1 MKKTIAMAAMA
12 MICGGVSAAE
22 VSTYLGGD
30 FGSSKLE
37 LNQQSETT
45 SSFGATLGYRFNEY
59 LAVELKAQRLGNW
72 SLDGANYRAGAL
84 KASVLGILPVS
95 QHAHLFGRIGYGR
108 NTLEASAAS
117 SKSSLSRS
125 QLLVGAG
132 LSYQFSPQWS
142 ARFELNHQGDQPIRY
157 SLGQARATVSQYS
170 LGLNYAI

>member
-1 MKKTIAMAAMA
+1 MA
-12 MICGGVSAAE
+12 MISGGVSAAE

-30 FGSSKLE
+30 IGSSTLE
-37 LNQQSETT
+37 LNQQSETAT
-45 SSFGATLGYRFNEY
+45 SFGATIGHRFNDY
-59 LAVELKAQRLGNW
+59 LAIELKAQRLGHW
-72 SLDGANYRAGAL
+72 ALDGMNYRAGAL

-108 NTLEASAAS
+108 NTLEAAAAS

-132 LSYQFSPQWS
+132 ISYQFGPQWS
-142 ARFELNHQGDQPIRY
+142 ARFELNHQGDQPISY

-170 LGLNYAI
+170 LGLNFSI

>member
-1 MKKTIAMAAMA
+1 MKKTIAMAAMV
-12 MICGGVSAAE
+12 MISGGVSAAE

-30 FGSSKLE
+30 FGSSRLE
-37 LNQQSETT
+37 LNHQSETAT
-45 SSFGATLGYRFNEY
+45 SFGATFGYRFNDY
-59 LAVELKAQRLGNW
+59 LAIELKAQRLGNW
-72 SLDGANYRAGAL
+72 TLDGMNYRAGAL

-108 NTLEASAAS
+108 NTLEAAAAS

-132 LSYQFSPQWS
+132 ISYQFSPQWS
-142 ARFELNHQGDQPIRY
+142 ARLELNHQGDQPISY

-170 LGLNYAI
+170 LGLNYSI

>member
-1 MKKTIAMAAMA
+1 MAAMV
-12 MICGGVSAAE
+12 MIRGGVSAAE

-30 FGSSKLE
+30 FGSSRLE
-37 LNQQSETT
+37 LNHQSETAT
-45 SSFGATLGYRFNEY
+45 SFGATIGYKFNDY
-59 LAVELKAQRLGNW
+59 LAIELKAQRLGNW
-72 SLDGANYRAGAL
+72 TLDGMNYRAGAL
-84 KASVLGILPVS
+84 KASVLGILPIS

-132 LSYQFSPQWS
+132 ISYQFNPQWS
-142 ARFELNHQGDQPIRY
+142 ARLELNHQGDQPISY

-170 LGLNYAI
+170 LGLNYSI

>member
-1 MKKTIAMAAMA
+1 MA
-12 MICGGVSAAE
+12 MISGGVSAAE

-30 FGSSKLE
+30 FGSSTLE
-37 LNQQSETT
+37 LNQQSETAT
-45 SSFGATLGYRFNEY
+45 SFGATIGHRLNDY
-59 LAVELKAQRLGNW
+59 LAIELKAQRLGHW
-72 SLDGANYRAGAL
+72 ALDGMNYRAGAL

-108 NTLEASAAS
+108 NTLEAAAAS

-132 LSYQFSPQWS
+132 ISYQFGPQWS
-142 ARFELNHQGDQPIRY
+142 ARFELNHQGDQPISY

-170 LGLNYAI
+170 LGLNFSI